1 MKKRIITLITDF
13 GAEAGYLGAV
23 KGVILKIN
31 PSLQI
36 VDISHQIKPFDVWEA
51 AFVLKNSYSFF
62 PKETI
67 HLVVVDPG
75 VGSSRQSLLILTKNY
90 CFIGP
95 DNGVFSFV
103 YNEEK
108 ILKMINLNNSKYFI
122 GKSSTFHARDI
133 FAPVAAYLSLGIKPE
148 EFGTEA
154 KECMKFKIPSPAVKN
169 NLIQGEIL
177 WSDRFGNLI
186 TNVDYDLIKKIKSQ
200 KDFRLIIGK
209 KVIKKII
216 SSYSDG
222 KEKEILALAGSSGY
236 LEIAANQGSAREILK
251 KGGGDKFRI
260 EFKK

>member
-13 GAEAGYLGAV
+13 GGEAGYPGAV

-36 VDISHQIKPFDVWEA
+36 VDISHQVRPFDVWDG
-51 AFVLKNSYSFF
+51 AFILKNSYSFF
-62 PKETI
+62 PRETI

-75 VGSSRQSLLILTKNY
+75 VGSSRQSLLIISENF

-133 FAPVAAYLSLGIKPE
+133 FAPVAAYLSLGIQPE
-148 EFGTEA
+148 EFGTDA
-154 KECMKFKIPSPAVKN
+154 KACMKLKIPSTIIKN
-169 NLIQGEIL
+169 SLIQGEIL

-186 TNVDYDLIKKIKSQ
+186 TNIDYALVKNIKSQ

-209 KVIKKII
+209 KVIKKI
-216 SSYSDG
+216 SGSYSDG
-222 KEKEILALAGSSGY
+222 KEKETLALEGSSGY
-236 LEIAANQGSAREILK
+236 LEIAANQGSAEEILK
-251 KGGGDKFRI
+251 KKRG
-260 EFKK
+260 